1 MASKM
6 GPGGVGSQGR
16 ARTGRGAPSWGRSR
30 APVLTVHRGEGVC
43 FAVHIHGETE
53 EREQRGRRRRVAS
66 QTQLQDLRKKGRD
79 GGGGE
84 RAPGC
89 GGALGGRGAPRCAP
103 CRDSSR
109 ACRSLQPQRPELPTV
124 GARGWAVSRTAPGW
138 QAGPGGPGVAWRA
151 RQLRP
156 GLRLGGGDGSL
167 SSPGTL
173 SSSGGSRSSRGAG
186 AARGR
191 RAGSRAAPSAGEL
204 AKLAKK

>member
-1 MASKM
+1 M
-6 GPGGVGSQGR
+6 GPERVGSQGR
-16 ARTGRGAPSWGRSR
+16 ARTGQGGTGSPELGQEPGAGTHGASLRRGLLCSAYPWGDRGAGAARPPPPCRLSNSTSGLEEKREGRW
-30 APVLTVHRGEGVC
+30 
-43 FAVHIHGETE
+43 
-53 EREQRGRRRRVAS
+53 
-66 QTQLQDLRKKGRD
+66 
-79 GGGGE
+79 GGGE

-89 GGALGGRGAPRCAP
+89 GGALGGGGAPRCAP
-103 CRDSSR
+103 RGDSSR
-109 ACRSLQPQRPELPTV
+109 ACRSLQLQRPELPTV

-138 QAGPGGPGVAWRA
+138 QAGPGGPGGAWRA

-173 SSSGGSRSSRGAG
+173 SSSGGSRSSRVAG